1 MSYAQYGKVEA
12 ADYNTFV
19 GNYSTASSAANALN
33 TVYGIGSGRSGYGQ
47 AFVSGTTSGL
57 PQVSV
62 GATVTYDNWANLINV
77 NTNLATHQ
85 NTSLT
90 SVTPPSQGATIA
102 YLSAVS
108 TNLTSIYT
116 NRNNAVAQAGTTI
129 NTTTTSTNWSSAIT
143 FTHTVTF
150 ESADKARYF
159 FNAGGQIKLQFSH
172 TSGTPINT
180 LISALATACGTVV
193 ISAVNSG
200 TQTIAGVSYN
210 GVTKR
215 GGSGT
220 VNTLTTNAGYYGL
233 TTSDQLLFKQFAS
246 GSPAGYIGTFISV
259 SARTNGT
266 QGVNSDNGSVM
277 TITTVWDMVPNGA
290 PTYIASASSTRI
302 DAVFPSSTYL
312 TNTWG
317 SVSVS
322 GVVSGS

>member
-12 ADYNTFV
+12 TDYNTFV

-47 AFVSGTTSGL
+47 AVVSGTTSGL

-62 GATVTYDNWANLINV
+62 GATVTYDNWANLINI
-77 NTNLATHQ
+77 TSTIGSHQ
-85 NTSLT
+85 STSLT
-90 SVTPPSQGATIA
+90 SVTPPSQGTTIS
-102 YLSAVS
+102 YLSAIN

-116 NRNNAVAQAGTTI
+116 NRNNAVTQAGTTA
-129 NTTTTSTNWSSAIT
+129 NTTTTSTTWSSAIT

-180 LISALATACGTVV
+180 LLNSLAQACGTIVL
-193 ISAVNSG
+193 SAVNSG

-210 GVTKR
+210 GITKR

-220 VNTLTTNAGYYGL
+220 ATTLLTNTGYYGL
-233 TTSDQLLFKQFAS
+233 TTSNQEVFKQFAT
-246 GSPAGYIGTFISV
+246 GTPAGYIGTFISV
-259 SARTNGT
+259 NVRSNGT
-266 QGVNSDNGSVM
+266 QGVNSDNGSVL
-277 TITTVWDMVPNGA
+277 TITTLWDMVPNGA
-290 PTYIASASSTRI
+290 PTYIATGSTTRI
-302 DAVFPSSTYL
+302 DAVYPSNSYIA
-312 TNTWG
+312 NTWG
-317 SVSVS
+317 AVSLS
-322 GVVSGS
+322 GAVSGS

>member
-19 GNYSTASSAANALN
+19 GNYSTASSATNTLN

-47 AFVSGTTSGL
+47 AFVSGTISGL

-62 GATVTYDNWANLINV
+62 GSSVTYDNWANLINV

-85 NTSLT
+85 NTTLT
-90 SVTPPSQGATIA
+90 SVTPPVAGATIA
-102 YLSAVS
+102 YLSAIS

-116 NRNNAVAQAGTTI
+116 NRNNAVAQAGTT
-129 NTTTTSTNWSSAIT
+129 TTTSTVSTNWSSAIT

-159 FNAGGQIKLQFSH
+159 FNAGGQIKLQFTQ
-172 TSGTPINT
+172 TSGTAINT
-180 LISALATACGTVV
+180 LLNALAQACGTIVL
-193 ISAVNSG
+193 SAVNSG
-200 TQTIAGVSYN
+200 TQTIAGVSYT

-220 VNTLTTNAGYYGL
+220 VNTLTSNAGYYGL

-266 QGVNSDNGSVM
+266 QGVNSDNGSVI

-290 PTYIASASSTRI
+290 PTFIATPSTTRV
-302 DAVFPSSTYL
+302 DVVYPSSTYL

-317 SVSVS
+317 AVSLS
-322 GVVSGS
+322 GVVSGT

>member
-19 GNYSTASSAANALN
+19 GNYTTPSSATNTLN

-47 AFVSGTTSGL
+47 AFVSGTISGL

-62 GATVTYDNWANLINV
+62 GSSVTYDNWANLINV

-85 NTSLT
+85 NTTLT
-90 SVTPPSQGATIA
+90 SVTPPVAGATIA
-102 YLSAVS
+102 YLSAIS

-116 NRNNAVAQAGTTI
+116 NRNNAVAQAGTT
-129 NTTTTSTNWSSAIT
+129 TTTSTVSTNWSSAIT

-159 FNAGGQIKLQFSH
+159 FNAGGQIKLQFTQ
-172 TSGTPINT
+172 TSGTAINT
-180 LISALATACGTVV
+180 LLNALAQACGTIVL
-193 ISAVNSG
+193 SAVNSG
-200 TQTIAGVSYN
+200 TQTIANVSYT

-220 VNTLTTNAGYYGL
+220 VDTLTSNAGYYGL

-266 QGVNSDNGSVM
+266 QGVNSDNGSVI

-290 PTYIASASSTRI
+290 PTFIATPSTTRV
-302 DAVFPSSTYL
+302 DVVYPSSTYL

-317 SVSVS
+317 AVSLS
-322 GVVSGS
+322 GVVSGT